1 MINVRNITISTTNQ
15 VMLVAKLLISELGK
29 LNELGNYNPN
39 IQIRKF
45 YCS

>member
-29 LNELGNYNPN
+29 LNELGNYNSN
-39 IQIRKF
+39 KKILL
-45 YCS
+45 